1 LVNVKK
7 KDGRTE
13 EFKRTKIERSLKNVG
28 VKETNAKEIAN
39 KVSEKEG
46 MTTTEI
52 RESVQKELRNR
63 NKEAAEKY
71 ESSRRLAA
79 RKAIDAA
86 KGTVRLTEETMKRL
100 NLRPGENLELCHKD
114 NRITLKAEKGLVAT
128 NEIRLH
134 EDDLRKIGAP
144 EGTRIV
150 ARRKR

>member
-13 EFKRTKIERSLKNVG
+13 EFKRTKIEHSLKNVG
-28 VKETNAKEIAN
+28 VNEANAKEIAN
-39 KVSEKEG
+39 KVPEKDG

-71 ESSRRLAA
+71 ESARRLAA
-79 RKAIDAA
+79 KKAIDAA
-86 KGTVRLTEETMKRL
+86 KGTAKLTEEALNRL
-100 NLRPGENLELCHKD
+100 NMRPGETLELCHKD
-114 NRITLKAEKGLVAT
+114 NRVTLRAEKGLIAR

-134 EDDLRKIGAP
+134 EDDLKKIGAP

-150 ARRKR
+150 ARKKR